1 MRILFFF
8 FLFVSVNSLSAQNK
22 DGIDKITK
30 RYNQKNIKEIIREIV
45 DYEVQKEAKV
55 TEFLKENQDYE
66 RTIKSGF
73 KISVLDNVIDGNA
86 IYIETGSE
94 KSAKGTRTNFLQPNG
109 DLNLDLEG
117 EGMTIALWEVGGK
130 SLISHV
136 EFQNNGSS
144 RIIPS
149 DSGNDITYH
158 STHVSGTIISAGINS
173 EARGMASKA
182 ILKSYNQSEDSS
194 EAAIEAANGLLIS
207 NHSYGIPVIGSN
219 GPVSTWIMGSYD
231 TSARNWDVIAN
242 NCPYYLS
249 VFSAGNSG
257 EETNSEGLAIGY
269 DKLTGEQNS
278 KNNLVVAN
286 ASNASINNSGEV
298 VFGLIA
304 INDSSSQGP
313 SDDGRIKPDITGLGT
328 DILSTS
334 DNVNNNTYSE
344 ATGTSMSAPNV
355 SGTLLLLQEL
365 YYREYNEYMLSSSLK
380 ALVLN
385 TASDGGNEG
394 PDAIFG
400 WGLLNAKKAAN
411 VILRK
416 ISSESILE
424 EETLMTGQTKVFQ
437 ITAKGGEPV
446 SVMIVWNDPAG
457 EARNGE
463 LNNSTPALIND
474 LDLRISNATQS
485 FFPWKLDLNDV
496 SAPAI
501 KGDNS
506 VDNIEQI
513 LIDDPIAGENYTI
526 KISHKGNLEENQD
539 FSIVATGISATT
551 LNLTDFNPQSISFWP
566 NPVNNNLNITTID
579 FEFKNDV
586 SVSIY
591 DIMGREILS
600 INDFDYARAL
610 NIDVSSLS
618 KGVYIVNLTDGQQ
631 TINRRIIKE

>member
-1 MRILFFF
+1 
-8 FLFVSVNSLSAQNK
+8 
-22 DGIDKITK
+22 
-30 RYNQKNIKEIIREIV
+30 
-45 DYEVQKEAKV
+45 
-55 TEFLKENQDYE
+55 
-66 RTIKSGF
+66 
-73 KISVLDNVIDGNA
+73 
-86 IYIETGSE
+86 
-94 KSAKGTRTNFLQPNG
+94 
-109 DLNLDLEG
+109 
-117 EGMTIALWEVGGK
+117 
-130 SLISHV
+130 
-136 EFQNNGSS
+136 
-144 RIIPS
+144 
-149 DSGNDITYH
+149 
-158 STHVSGTIISAGINS
+158 
-173 EARGMASKA
+173 
-182 ILKSYNQSEDSS
+182 
-194 EAAIEAANGLLIS
+194 
-207 NHSYGIPVIGSN
+207 
-219 GPVSTWIMGSYD
+219 
-231 TSARNWDVIAN
+231 
-242 NCPYYLS
+242 
-249 VFSAGNSG
+249 
-257 EETNSEGLAIGY
+257 
-269 DKLTGEQNS
+269 
-278 KNNLVVAN
+278 
-286 ASNASINNSGEV
+286 
-298 VFGLIA
+298 
-304 INDSSSQGP
+304 
-313 SDDGRIKPDITGLGT
+313 
-328 DILSTS
+328 
-334 DNVNNNTYSE
+334 
-344 ATGTSMSAPNV
+344 
-355 SGTLLLLQEL
+355 
-365 YYREYNEYMLSSSLK
+365 MLSSSLK

>member
-1 MRILFFF
+1 L
-8 FLFVSVNSLSAQNK
+8 
-22 DGIDKITK
+22 
-30 RYNQKNIKEIIREIV
+30 
-45 DYEVQKEAKV
+45 
-55 TEFLKENQDYE
+55 
-66 RTIKSGF
+66 
-73 KISVLDNVIDGNA
+73 
-86 IYIETGSE
+86 
-94 KSAKGTRTNFLQPNG
+94 
-109 DLNLDLEG
+109 
-117 EGMTIALWEVGGK
+117 
-130 SLISHV
+130 
-136 EFQNNGSS
+136 
-144 RIIPS
+144 
-149 DSGNDITYH
+149 
-158 STHVSGTIISAGINS
+158 
-173 EARGMASKA
+173 
-182 ILKSYNQSEDSS
+182 
-194 EAAIEAANGLLIS
+194 AA
-207 NHSYGIPVIGSN
+207 
-219 GPVSTWIMGSYD
+219 
-231 TSARNWDVIAN
+231 
-242 NCPYYLS
+242 
-249 VFSAGNSG
+249 
-257 EETNSEGLAIGY
+257 GY
-269 DKLTGEQNS
+269 DKLTGEKNS

-286 ASNASINNSGEV
+286 ASSASINNSGEV